1 MGEGAER
8 GAAGAGT
15 GQRSTRAHCGP
26 GLSDTTPCRVT
37 EATTASA
44 AKAQKTTAGAAKEEA
59 KAQTETT
66 SSAKTSTMTAAVENP
81 QETSPMAIASVS
93 TPQMSS
99 ACVEIVEANPCA
111 MTGGDEKPQVSSGT
125 LFGITKRRITTSA
138 SSNTFI
144 FQMVLLVLLHHAM
157 IAPVSR
163 LLLVAACSTMTYE
176 IHSRTPVL
184 CND

>member
-93 TPQMSS
+93 TPQRRKIGLVGASNVYQGRFG
-99 ACVEIVEANPCA
+99 APC
-111 MTGGDEKPQVSSGT
+111 DSSG
-125 LFGITKRRITTSA
+125 L
-138 SSNTFI
+138 
-144 FQMVLLVLLHHAM
+144 
-157 IAPVSR
+157 
-163 LLLVAACSTMTYE
+163 
-176 IHSRTPVL
+176 
-184 CND
+184 